1 MRKLEAEEGSCRDRE
16 LESIIACTFNSGKP
30 RKRKNSL
37 TCIQEQLFEAIQK
50 PVVPDDSVQWLA
62 ARDYLEE
69 IEVAT
74 GMVQQALA
82 DNPALAAADFG
93 LLIPNDDRYARG
105 VRDAF
110 SLAGLPVTGLP
121 ADLPVRDLGRETV
134 FYFLLCCR
142 KPAPAMAIAALLA
155 SPLMPWCP
163 EDGSSLA
170 QGIMDGNFEFKAPER
185 LAFEDAWMLRLIK
198 AEREEPKQLASDLEK
213 LASLLCSPA
222 GLELHL
228 ARARALLGE
237 LVSSL
242 QGLREI
248 PWQELIG
255 QAAPERVT
263 VPTGSILSKEG
274 ITVFTDHEEPWRR
287 VRHLLVLGFEAGRY
301 PAEPPRNGIFSDT
314 DLLIL
319 NEKLGY
325 DIETGAA
332 VNARRRSLFRRQL
345 NSADERIT
353 FLLPR
358 RDTSGKRLLP
368 SQTLAFMAIL
378 FKGIHEPEELILELD
393 TSYGRKYARG
403 LSLAPP
409 LGPIPPRPLKVAD
422 LSMECDLLK
431 LRCCD
436 DGTPKPQSPS
446 SLETLMVSPFAWLLR
461 QAGLAPLEWVPE
473 SLDVASKGTL
483 AHDVFE
489 HLFQPGVPLPSARE
503 IMESVPGLLNQAI
516 IRKRPFLLR
525 SEWHVERRHL
535 QHDIEVAATR
545 WSEMLGEIGA
555 RVLGNEVWLK
565 GKLDDLPIHGSADLL
580 IALPKGRLLR
590 GRLQEVG

>member
-1 MRKLEAEEGSCRDRE
+1 MNGE
-16 LESIIACTFNSGKP
+16 F
-30 RKRKNSL
+30 
-37 TCIQEQLFEAIQK
+37 
-50 PVVPDDSVQWLA
+50 
-62 ARDYLEE
+62 
-69 IEVAT
+69 
-74 GMVQQALA
+74 
-82 DNPALAAADFG
+82 
-93 LLIPNDDRYARG
+93 
-105 VRDAF
+105 
-110 SLAGLPVTGLP
+110 
-121 ADLPVRDLGRETV
+121 DL
-134 FYFLLCCR
+134 
-142 KPAPAMAIAALLA
+142 
-155 SPLMPWCP
+155 
-163 EDGSSLA
+163 
-170 QGIMDGNFEFKAPER
+170 KAPEHM
-185 LAFEDAWMLRLIK
+185 AFEGSWMLRLIK
-198 AEREEPKQLASDLEK
+198 SERDDPKQLAGDLEK
-213 LASLLCSPA
+213 FAPLICAPA

-228 ARARALLGE
+228 ARARALLGG
-237 LVSSL
+237 LISSL
-242 QGLREI
+242 QQVREI

-255 QAAPERVT
+255 RVAPERVT
-263 VPTGSILSKEG
+263 IPSGSMLSREG
-274 ITVFTDHEEPWRR
+274 ITVFTEREEPWRR

-301 PAEPPRNGIFSDT
+301 PAEPPRNGIFSET
-314 DLLIL
+314 DLTVLG
-319 NEKLGY
+319 EKLGY

-345 NSADERIT
+345 NCADERIT

-358 RDTSGKRLLP
+358 LDTSGKRLLP
-368 SQTLAFMAIL
+368 SQTLTFMAIL

-393 TSYGRKYARG
+393 TSYGRKHARE

-431 LRCCD
+431 LRCYD

-446 SLETLMVSPFAWLLR
+446 RLEALMVSPFHWLLEMGR
-461 QAGLAPLEWVPE
+461 LLPLEWVPE

-555 RVLGNEVWLK
+555 RVLGNEVRLK
-565 GKLDDLPIHGSADLL
+565 GKLDDLPIRGNADLL
-580 IALPKGRLLR
+580 IALPKGRLYVVDYKKSGSKARLERMKKGYDSQASLYRLMLETGGDDNRKNEALAAALDAKTEIGVLYYLLNDQVALADSPGWMANSVVGLEELGSGISTNAMIRIRSRIDEVRTGKVALNSEADEDWYEKNAGIKIYSLDNSPLLR
-590 GRLQEVG
+590 LFMHPAPEESE